1 MAKQLYATSQGKGVV
16 DSVGV
21 NVKQLV
27 RQKTMSKEKDRLV
40 AQDAF
45 TFADETKKLMKERR
59 K

>member
-1 MAKQLYATSQGKGVV
+1 MYATSQGKGVV
-16 DSVGV
+16 DSVGG